1 MSIRTNGAFSLSYLK
16 LFLQRWEIE
25 FVKTYIILWKKVIL
39 GKYIESIQL
48 NISSHKETP
57 IQQFAPLD
65 TDKTGDIY
73 LTDIDILMN
82 YR

>member
-25 FVKTYIILWKKVIL
+25 FVKTYIILWKKAIL
-39 GKYIESIQL
+39 VKCIESIQL
-48 NISSHKETP
+48 NINSRKETR

-65 TDKTGDIY
+65 TYKMIE
-73 LTDIDILMN
+73 IFI
-82 YR
+82 